1 MEYEWGINTWNLI
14 EIVGVHPAG
23 VNFFRT
29 VLWCWETTI
38 VHSTFSVDRRPRM
51 CLRVFTLFPESI
63 TGCVWVFTLFPE
75 SRTGCFWE
83 CSPYFGNQEQSVVK
97 SLHSIPRGQ
106 EQVVVRVFILSR
118 GMKEAE
124 HFDPS
129 PRQPFP
135 AAWRLLLASCRTRFR
150 LKVKNCKSVGVIGR
164 GASAW
169 WVYRQRFG
177 LLVAN

>member
-14 EIVGVHPAG
+14 EIVGVLPAG

-38 VHSTFSVDRRPRM
+38 VHPTFSVDRGPRM

-97 SLHSIPRGQ
+97 SLHSIPG
-106 EQVVVRVFILSR
+106 
-118 GMKEAE
+118 
-124 HFDPS
+124 
-129 PRQPFP
+129 
-135 AAWRLLLASCRTRFR
+135 
-150 LKVKNCKSVGVIGR
+150 VKNRLWWESSSCPGVWKKLSTLTRLPVNLFQQHGDFCLHLVGHV
-164 GASAW
+164 
-169 WVYRQRFG
+169 FD
-177 LLVAN
+177 